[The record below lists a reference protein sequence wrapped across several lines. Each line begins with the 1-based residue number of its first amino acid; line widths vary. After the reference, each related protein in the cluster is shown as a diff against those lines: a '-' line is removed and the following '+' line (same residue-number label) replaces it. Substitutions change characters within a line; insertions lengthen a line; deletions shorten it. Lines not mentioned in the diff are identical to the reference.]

1 MTMEAALPAII
12 VSILWVVGWSWR
24 IRGGLLE
31 EATSRAQVV
40 ALVLLVAA
48 VPIGCVVLLISLSR
62 SS

>member
-12 VSILWVVGWSWR
+12 VSILWMVGWSWR
-24 IRGGLLE
+24 VRRGLLE
-31 EATSRAQVV
+31 EATSRGQVV
-40 ALVLLVAA
+40 ALVVLVAA